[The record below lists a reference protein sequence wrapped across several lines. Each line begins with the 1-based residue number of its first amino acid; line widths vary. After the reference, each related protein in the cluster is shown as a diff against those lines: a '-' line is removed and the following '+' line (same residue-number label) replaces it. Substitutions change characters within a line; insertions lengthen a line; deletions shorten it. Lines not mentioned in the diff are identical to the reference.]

1 MRDEAPA
8 LDPLGAAPDYQESD
22 MTNPLITTPGL
33 VAGIALD
40 AYHGNIC
47 NAPSLS
53 SSMARTIINECPAF
67 LHANSYLNPN
77 FTPEPKE
84 HFEFGTASHLMFL
97 EPDQLAERL
106 DVIDAPDWRKKDA
119 QEARTAAR
127 TNGKVPMLIGQMAE
141 LEAMRKALSDHPV
154 AAKAFVGGQ
163 AEMSAFVRDGNI
175 WLKARPDYLRPGS
188 LVDYKTSTTANPKD
202 CARKAFTLGY
212 PQQAAWYLDVL
223 KAATGEDRQDF
234 WLVTQAKV
242 APYLVTV
249 ARFRDDAIEAGRALN
264 RKAIEAFKLCVETG
278 DWPGYRNPETPDQD
292 TAFILT
298 LPTFAQ
304 REVDQL
310 IAA

>member
-1 MRDEAPA
+1 M
-8 LDPLGAAPDYQESD
+8 
-22 MTNPLITTPGL
+22 
-33 VAGIALD
+33 D
-40 AYHGNIC
+40 AYHRNIC
-47 NAPSLS
+47 DAPSLS
-53 SSMARTIINECPAF
+53 SSMARTIVNECPAF

-84 HFEFGTASHLMFL
+84 HFEFGTAAHLMFM

-106 DVIDAPDWRKKDA
+106 EIINAPDWRKKDA
-119 QEARTAAR
+119 QEARAVAR

-141 LEAMRKALSDHPV
+141 LEAMRAALFAHSI
-154 AAKAFVGGQ
+154 ASKAFVGGQ

-175 WLKARPDYLRPGS
+175 WLKARPDYLRPES
-188 LVDYKTSTTANPKD
+188 LVDYKTSTTANPKEF
-202 CARKAFTLGY
+202 ARRAFALGY
-212 PQQAAWYLDVL
+212 YQQAAWYLDVL
-223 KAATGEDRQDF
+223 KAATGEVRSDF
-234 WLVTQAKV
+234 WFVTQAKV

-249 ARFRDDAIEAGRALN
+249 TRFDDDAIEAGRTLN
-264 RKAIEAFKLCVETG
+264 RKAIEAFKRCVDTG
-278 DWPGYRNPETPDQD
+278 DWPGYRAPETPGQD